1 MKKQVK
7 QKFRDIAKITFLA
20 LSFVTVLSVQPRPAA
35 AQCEPFPLPLA
46 AAGLMAVG
54 DRLFLQAL
62 QEGVKAGW
70 EQIFKTMKSNLEE
83 NLADLEASIIGCHNS
98 DCGTQSDGRFD
109 VLWKD
114 WEEALKLM
122 TQQMSSS
129 MKDQT
134 RQVTTAMDAQQT
146 TRTARRLQKQEL
158 EARIEIAPS
167 DESCRFDTAA
177 LASRD
182 TAHVAKAMSNALVTD
197 FNRLGNNTQGTP
209 AAKGPAAVT
218 KQRFNTHAGTFCN
231 PDANGG
237 RAGCDTVALGNL
249 SDPEKYKNA
258 NITPSKTLFGRYTLD
273 MKDTT
278 IGTAVNDLI
287 FNITGYKIPETV
299 PDDVINKSE
308 GKDQRRVNREYLAQ
322 MDTIVGLPGMIVSE
336 RAPGAA
342 AADIRALRMK
352 MNPQAQADDN
362 PSEREIRQ
370 AKIEELW
377 SPKYYAALGS
387 NQTEITRKELYL
399 KALNLAQL
407 YRLIE
412 KTEKISTVYA
422 LETGNLVDKYDT
434 SRGDTI
440 QFRESRKSN

>member
-1 MKKQVK
+1 MKKPARQGLK
-7 QKFRDIAKITFLA
+7 NTAKGALLA
-20 LSFVTVLSVQPRPAA
+20 LFFVATLSAQPRPAA
-35 AQCEPFPLPLA
+35 AQCEIFAVPLA

-70 EQIFKTMKSNLEE
+70 EQIFKTMKSNLED
-83 NLADLEASIIGCHNS
+83 NLAELERSIIGCHNS
-98 DCGTQSDGRFD
+98 DCGTESDGRLD

-122 TQQMSSS
+122 TQQMSAS
-129 MKDQT
+129 MKDET
-134 RQVTTAMDAQQT
+134 RQISTAMDAQQM

-177 LASRD
+177 LALRD
-182 TAHVAKAMSNALVTD
+182 TANISKAMSNALVTD

-209 AAKGPAAVT
+209 AARGPAAVT
-218 KQRFNTHAGTFCN
+218 KQRFNTHAGTFCD
-231 PDANGG
+231 PAANGG
-237 RAGCDTVALGNL
+237 RAGCDMAALNNL
-249 SDPEKYKNA
+249 SNPEKYKNA

-287 FNITGYKIPETV
+287 FNITGYKIPENI

-322 MDTIVGLPGMIVSE
+322 MDTIVGLPGMIVAE
-336 RAPGAA
+336 RAPGASA
-342 AADIRALRMK
+342 PDIKALRVK
-352 MNPQAQADDN
+352 MGDPNADDN

-440 QFRESRKSN
+440 KFRESRKSN